1 MNADQLDKLLSAAFA
16 IMDLAND
23 SGVVW
28 AEVNGVYAVAR
39 AEGREPTA
47 EERVGIRER
56 ALRRGEN
63 FRKILDRDQDT
74 LNQK

>member
-1 MNADQLDKLLSAAFA
+1 MNADQIDKLLNAAFA
-16 IMDLAND
+16 LMDLASD

-47 EERVGIRER
+47 EERAAIRER
-56 ALRRGEN
+56 ALRRGTN

-74 LNQK
+74 LDQQ